1 LEIVTTDKETNKMKN
16 MKNKVAKVRAKL
28 TERKAS
34 FFSEHATA
42 ILITVV
48 IGVIILTAMVLI
60 FREAIIPKLNTMII
74 DIFSAK
80 ATS

>member
-1 LEIVTTDKETNKMKN
+1 MDTIKN
-16 MKNKVAKVRAKL
+16 RLGKVGGKL
-28 TERKAS
+28 AERKAS

-60 FREAIIPKLNTMII
+60 FKGTIIPHLESLIS
-74 DIFSAK
+74 DIFS
-80 ATS
+80 TT

>member
-1 LEIVTTDKETNKMKN
+1 MDAI
-16 MKNKVAKVRAKL
+16 KNKLSKVTGKL
-28 TERKAS
+28 AEKRAS

-60 FREAIIPKLNTMII
+60 FKDTIIPKLESLIT
-74 DIFSAK
+74 DIFS
-80 ATS
+80 TT